1 MKDNYS
7 PLILQNKKE
16 CTAAAAVKTPNYD
29 EQGGEQ
35 EKEKTARGGWGLGEL
50 GGRVSLVN
58 VGLGFTCAAV
68 GSTV

>member
-16 CTAAAAVKTPNYD
+16 CTAASVKTPNYD
-29 EQGGEQ
+29 EQRDKQ
-35 EKEKTARGGWGLGEL
+35 EKEKTVRGGGEL

-58 VGLGFTCAAV
+58 EGLGFTCAAV

>member
-16 CTAAAAVKTPNYD
+16 CTAAAVKTPNYG
-29 EQGGEQ
+29 EQGDEQ
-35 EKEKTARGGWGLGEL
+35 EKEKTARGGRGLGEL
-50 GGRVSLVN
+50 GGRVSLVD